1 MSKYFIRKY
10 KNNDLNQVLEVYNEA
25 ASIAHAFL
33 AEDIQVEHKN
43 QAEEILKN
51 NPDRTWVAVDEQD
64 RKIVG
69 FVCTFITNTSN
80 TGLAGLFVLPSY
92 QEQGIGS
99 MLLEQVKSIKKD
111 IELAVYKQ
119 NTQAFKFYVKHSFTV
134 VQEQLDRGYE
144 FYDMKWNMPNLEKR
158 YSRPK
163 AKGFGNS

>member
-1 MSKYFIRKY
+1 MSKISIRKY
-10 KNNDLNQVLEVYNEA
+10 KKNDLNQVLEVYNEA

-33 AEDIQVEHKN
+33 AEDIQIGQKN

-51 NPDRTWVAVDEQD
+51 NPDRTWVAVAEQD
-64 RKIVG
+64 RKILG
-69 FVCTFITNTSN
+69 FVSTFITNTSN
-80 TGLAGLFVLPSY
+80 TGLAGIFVLPSY
-92 QEQGIGS
+92 QAQGIGS
-99 MLLEQVKSIKKD
+99 MLLKQVKSIKKD

-119 NTQAFKFYVKHSFTV
+119 NTQAFKFYEKYGFTV

-144 FYDMKWNMPNLEKR
+144 FYVMKWNMPKLEKR